1 LKKNYSQ
8 IYFFSENIPFQ
19 LKGKQK
25 IKKWI
30 SDVVLQQKHVVGN
43 ITFVFCSDD
52 YLLKIN
58 QHYLNHDT
66 FTDIISFDYSELID
80 ANKKLISGEIYISIQ
95 RVKENAKLNKEHESV
110 TRTYLELVFQTAV
123 RMDFDSLVL
132 PAFGCEGHH
141 HPPRHVATII
151 KELTQKYSGYLKEV
165 VICMP
170 EINDHVLGNYH
181 IFREVFGLDKEI
193 IESTP
198 LEVSTISKENNEEDN
213 KEVVLDEILEK
224 VEEEKI

>member
-80 ANKKLISGEIYISIQ
+80 ASKKLISGEIYISIP
-95 RVKENAKLNKEHESV
+95 RVKENAKLNKQTFTQELHRVIIHGILHFCGFKDKRQEEKMLMRKMEDES
-110 TRTYLELVFQTAV
+110 
-123 RMDFDSLVL
+123 
-132 PAFGCEGHH
+132 
-141 HPPRHVATII
+141 
-151 KELTQKYSGYLKEV
+151 
-165 VICMP
+165 
-170 EINDHVLGNYH
+170 
-181 IFREVFGLDKEI
+181 LDKL
-193 IESTP
+193 S
-198 LEVSTISKENNEEDN
+198 SEN
-213 KEVVLDEILEK
+213 EILRK
-224 VEEEKI
+224 A

>member
-19 LKGKQK
+19 FKGKQK

-80 ANKKLISGEIYISIQ
+80 ASKKLISGEIYISIP
-95 RVKENAKLNKEHESV
+95 RVKENAKLNKQTFTQELHRVIIHGILHFCGFKDKRQEEKKLMRKMEDES
-110 TRTYLELVFQTAV
+110 
-123 RMDFDSLVL
+123 
-132 PAFGCEGHH
+132 
-141 HPPRHVATII
+141 
-151 KELTQKYSGYLKEV
+151 
-165 VICMP
+165 
-170 EINDHVLGNYH
+170 
-181 IFREVFGLDKEI
+181 LDKL
-193 IESTP
+193 S
-198 LEVSTISKENNEEDN
+198 SEN
-213 KEVVLDEILEK
+213 EILRK
-224 VEEEKI
+224 A